1 MTISTTTV
9 VDNNDKV
16 IISAN
21 GIGSETN
28 QLLVNALNLNNAS
41 SKPVLSISSV
51 YYNIIGTGN
60 VTLDFAA
67 SNNNERALV
76 INGKGNYGLKPS
88 EPKILA
94 VGTNAT
100 GNILLTSDSNITRY
114 NVVIECRKEEG
125 FSK

>member
-21 GIGSETN
+21 GIGSETD

-60 VTLDFAA
+60 ITLDFAT
-67 SNNNERALV
+67 SNSNERALV
-76 INGKGNYGLKPS
+76 IDGKGNYGLKPS

-94 VGTNAT
+94 VETNAT
-100 GNILLTSDSNITRY
+100 GNILLTSDSNITKY

-125 FSK
+125 FIK